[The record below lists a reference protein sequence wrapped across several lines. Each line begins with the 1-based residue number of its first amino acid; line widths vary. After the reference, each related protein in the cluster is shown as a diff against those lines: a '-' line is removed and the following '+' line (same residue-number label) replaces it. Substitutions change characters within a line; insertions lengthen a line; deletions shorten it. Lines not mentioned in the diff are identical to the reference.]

1 MDLTAQILYLEQ
13 DTVYSLMNF
22 LVYNFQAFIKQRN
35 YPAHV
40 PVTKVPESGEPS
52 EFKALFKQW
61 DIMRTP
67 AQMKAYSNNKIGLTF
82 QNVSDTRLD
91 NNSKSYVYRLPTK
104 SREVNVFSH
113 VCHSVWGG
121 AAEGPGSAPPSNRIS
136 TGPCPQTWSN
146 FVQLGPYCSP
156 PDKLSNFSL

>member
-1 MDLTAQILYLEQ
+1 MTTLSLTLGLPFIYTDMDSTAQILLREQ
-13 DTVYSLMNF
+13 DTVYSVINF
-22 LVYNFQAFIKQRN
+22 LILNFQAFIKQRN

-82 QNVSDTRLD
+82 RL
-91 NNSKSYVYRLPTK
+91 SLY
-104 SREVNVFSH
+104 
-113 VCHSVWGG
+113 
-121 AAEGPGSAPPSNRIS
+121 APE
-136 TGPCPQTWSN
+136 
-146 FVQLGPYCSP
+146 
-156 PDKLSNFSL
+156 

>member
-1 MDLTAQILYLEQ
+1 MRCALSSVWHENDRIDKCVPYQVVFKALGKWILFRWQPWPRLYCDLALSLTLGLPFIYTDMDSTAQIFLREQ

-61 DIMRTP
+61 DIMRTS
-67 AQMKAYSNNKIGLTF
+67 AQMKAYSNNKIG
-82 QNVSDTRLD
+82 
-91 NNSKSYVYRLPTK
+91 
-104 SREVNVFSH
+104 
-113 VCHSVWGG
+113 
-121 AAEGPGSAPPSNRIS
+121 
-136 TGPCPQTWSN
+136 
-146 FVQLGPYCSP
+146 
-156 PDKLSNFSL
+156 